1 MKKAYLFAL
10 MLSLTAS
17 QTWSADSQ
25 MASNIQEI
33 RISLDSIWVVLG
45 GILVFFMQAGFAMI
59 ESGSVRS
66 KNTVN
71 VLMKNYMDACLGG
84 LGVLVSR
91 FWFDVWCK
99 QYGVVRFKSF
109 RT

>member
-84 LGVLVSR
+84 A
-91 FWFDVWCK
+91 WCS
-99 QYGVVRFKSF
+99 G
-109 RT
+109 